1 MVTMSPR
8 LALAF
13 AFGLLASGCT
23 APERGS
29 WWYRHPGA
37 GDSHGIEEVFQGTGA
52 LTTTGVAD
60 AAVACGLTRVYG
72 SYGPMTGT
80 PSASQVAAFNV
91 ELHDR
96 GVRSSYLFSD
106 SSYLTNP
113 SSLYAAVTD
122 RVVNFNAARSNV
134 DEQFDAVHLD
144 VEPVDF
150 PACKQA
156 TLDPAACLDVVVAWR
171 FLVADVREI
180 LAGAEPP
187 IELEVD
193 MHEWLDVT
201 PGGRVGWPADPTP
214 EAARDDFF
222 VGLDV
227 YPQRFTIMTYD
238 HTSPGDVWNAL
249 SYEDAH
255 LTKEVRAGLNLD
267 ATSSFPDVPSL
278 LAGAALFE
286 ATYGLDTDLHDLNQI
301 LAAGGC

>member
-1 MVTMSPR
+1 MSTTSPR
-8 LALAF
+8 LALALFTLGF
-13 AFGLLASGCT
+13 ATGCS

-29 WWYRHPGA
+29 WWYRHPGD
-37 GDSHGIEEVFQGTGA
+37 GDSFGIEEVFQGTGS

-60 AAVACGLTRVYG
+60 AALACGLTRIYG

-80 PSASQVAAFNV
+80 PSASQVADFNV
-91 ELHDR
+91 ALHSR
-96 GVRSSYLFSD
+96 GIRSSYLFSD

-113 SSLYAAVTD
+113 SSLLAAVTE
-122 RVVNFNAARSNV
+122 RVVDFNAARPNA
-134 DEQFDAVHLD
+134 DEHFDAVHLD

-150 PACKQA
+150 PACKIA
-156 TLDPAACLDVVVAWR
+156 TLDPAGCLDVVTEWR

-180 LAGAEPP
+180 LAGAEPS
-187 IELEVD
+187 IDLEVD

-201 PGGRVGWPADPTP
+201 PNGRVGWPADPTP

-227 YPQRFTIMTYD
+227 YPQRFTVMTYD
-238 HTSPGDVWNAL
+238 HTDVADVWSAL

-255 LTKEVRAGLNLD
+255 LAKEVRAGLNLD
-267 ATSSFPDVPSL
+267 AASSFPDVPSL
-278 LAGAALFE
+278 LAGAVGFE
-286 ATYGLDTDLHDLNQI
+286 VAYGGETDLHDLNQI

>member
-1 MVTMSPR
+1 MVTTSPR
-8 LALAF
+8 LALALVTL
-13 AFGLLASGCT
+13 GLAAGCT

-37 GDSHGIEEVFQGTGA
+37 GDLFGIEEVFQGTGS
-52 LTTTGVAD
+52 LTTTQVAD
-60 AAVACGLTRVYG
+60 AAVTCGLTRLYG

-80 PSASQVAAFNV
+80 PSANQVAAFNV

-96 GVRSSYLFSD
+96 GIRSSFLFSD

-122 RVVNFNAARSNV
+122 RVVNFNAARSDVN
-134 DEQFDAVHLD
+134 EHFDAVHLD

-156 TLDPAACLDVVVAWR
+156 SLDPAACHGVVEEWR

-227 YPQRFTIMTYD
+227 SPQHFTVMTYD
-238 HTSPGDVWNAL
+238 HTTPADVWNAL
-249 SYEDAH
+249 AYEEAE

-267 ATSSFPDVPSL
+267 AATSFPDVPSL
-278 LAGAALFE
+278 LAGAVGVE
-286 ATYGLDTDLHDLNQI
+286 VGYGVDTDLHDLNQI